1 MNTMSIEKRK
11 YELKSRAEAQRQTRE
26 RIVLA
31 TMDLHQEVGPAQTT
45 VAEVARRAG
54 VQRLTVY
61 KNFPDEAELFGA
73 CQAHWMEVHPLPDL
87 DAALAVTEPAERVRA
102 ALRGSYRWY
111 RETQPMAENIQRDR
125 TVVPALDSLM
135 RRTADARA
143 DRLADALAEGLGAGA
158 AQRALIR
165 LALDFWTWRR
175 LSQEGLDDDAAADLM
190 TVAAT
195 SAAG

>member
-1 MNTMSIEKRK
+1 MPPWPS
-11 YELKSRAEAQRQTRE
+11 
-26 RIVLA
+26 
-31 TMDLHQEVGPAQTT
+31 
-45 VAEVARRAG
+45 
-54 VQRLTVY
+54 
-61 KNFPDEAELFGA
+61 
-73 CQAHWMEVHPLPDL
+73 
-87 DAALAVTEPAERVRA
+87 TEPAERVRA

-125 TVVPALDSLM
+125 TLVPALDTLM